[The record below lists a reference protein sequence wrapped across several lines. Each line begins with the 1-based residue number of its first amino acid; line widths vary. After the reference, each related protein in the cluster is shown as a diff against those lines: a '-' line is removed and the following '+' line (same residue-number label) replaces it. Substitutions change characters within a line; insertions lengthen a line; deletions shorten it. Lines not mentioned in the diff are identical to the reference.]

1 MTVPEGTLNEGSEM
15 FVSQPV
21 GTLTGALK
29 VPGDKSISHRA
40 LLLSAVA
47 EGKSSIHG
55 FLNSD
60 DCLATLAVLRAIGV
74 EINSKGSDVHVF
86 GVGSRGLR
94 AASAPLD
101 LGNSGTAVRLLAGV
115 LSAQS
120 FDSILT
126 GDDSLR
132 NRPMERLAVPLRL
145 MGASIETQEG
155 QAPLGIQGGQQ
166 LKGIDYTLP
175 VASAQLKSALLIAG
189 LWADGRTIV
198 RSPAP
203 SRDHTERMLESMGV
217 VVDQYDDHVVS
228 LSGPAQLGGRDLEV
242 PGDFSSAAFFVVAG
256 LLGSPDGLLIRNVG
270 INPTRTGLLTILQEM
285 GGRIELRNLR
295 NCGAEPVA
303 DLFVIQSDLGGI
315 DVDPALVPLAI
326 DEFPAL
332 FIAAA
337 KARGRTVVSGA
348 EELREKESDRLS
360 VMVEGLRTLG
370 VTVEEFE
377 DGLSIEG
384 GGLFGGRVNSYGDHR
399 VAMAFA
405 IAGMGAG
412 GPIEILRTAEVST
425 SFPGFL
431 SVAADCGLEIEARPD
446 EGHSEYG

>member
-1 MTVPEGTLNEGSEM
+1 MTVPEGLLKEGSGM
-15 FVSQPV
+15 FVSKPV
-21 GTLTGALK
+21 GTVTGVLN

-47 EGKSSIHG
+47 VGNSSIRG

-60 DCLATLAVLRAIGV
+60 DCLATLAALRATGV
-74 EINSKGSDVHVF
+74 EINSKGSDVHVC
-86 GVGSRGLR
+86 GVGPRGLR

-126 GDDSLR
+126 GDESLQR
-132 NRPMERLAVPLRL
+132 RPMERLAVPLRL

-155 QAPLGIQGGQQ
+155 LVPLGIQGGRP
-166 LKGIDYTLP
+166 LNGVDYTLP
-175 VASAQLKSALLIAG
+175 VASAQLKSALLLAG
-189 LWADGRTIV
+189 LWADGQTIV
-198 RSPAP
+198 RSPGP
-203 SRDHTERMLESMGV
+203 SRDHTERMLETMGV
-217 VVDQYDDHVVS
+217 VVEQHDNHVVS
-228 LSGPAQLGGRDLEV
+228 LSGPAQLVGRDLEV

-256 LLGSPDGLLIRNVG
+256 LFGAPDGLLIRNVG

-295 NCGAEPVA
+295 DCGAEAVA
-303 DLFVIQSDLGGI
+303 DLFVIQSDLVGI
-315 DVDPALVPLAI
+315 EVDPALVPLAI
-326 DEFPAL
+326 DEFPVL

-337 KARGRTVVSGA
+337 KAGGRTVVSGA
-348 EELREKESDRLS
+348 EELRKKESDRLS

-405 IAGMGAG
+405 IAGMDAE

-431 SVAADCGLEIEARPD
+431 SVAAECGLEIEARPN
-446 EGHSEYG
+446 EGQSEYG

>member
-1 MTVPEGTLNEGSEM
+1 M

-21 GTLTGALK
+21 GTVTGALN

-47 EGKSSIHG
+47 VGKSSIRG

-60 DCLATLAVLRAIGV
+60 DCLATLAALRATGV
-74 EINSKGSDVHVF
+74 EINSNGSEVHVC
-86 GVGSRGLR
+86 GVGASGLR
-94 AASAPLD
+94 PPPAPLD

-126 GDDSLR
+126 GDESLR
-132 NRPMERLAVPLRL
+132 QRPMERVAAPLRQ
-145 MGASIETQEG
+145 MGASIHTQEDT
-155 QAPLGIQGGQQ
+155 APLVIQGGRP

-175 VASAQLKSALLIAG
+175 VASAQLKSALLLAG

-198 RSPAP
+198 RSPGP
-203 SRDHTERMLESMGV
+203 SRDHTERMLETMGV
-217 VVDQYDDHVVS
+217 VIEQPTNHVVS
-228 LSGPAQLGGRDLEV
+228 LCGPAQLEARDLEI

-256 LLGSPDGLLIRNVG
+256 LLGAPDGLLIRNVG
-270 INPTRTGLLTILQEM
+270 INPTRTGLLTILEEM
-285 GGRIELRNLR
+285 GGRIELRNIR
-295 NCGAEPVA
+295 DCGAEPVA
-303 DLFVIQSDLGGI
+303 DLMVTQSDLAGI
-315 DVDPALVPLAI
+315 EVDPAQVPLAI

-348 EELREKESDRLS
+348 EELRHKESDRLS
-360 VMVEGLRTLG
+360 VMAEGLRTLG
-370 VTVEEFE
+370 IAVEESA
-377 DGLSIEG
+377 DGLSIGG
-384 GGLFGGRVNSYGDHR
+384 GGLSGGRVNSYGDHR

-405 IAGMGAG
+405 IAGMVAS

-431 SVAADCGLEIEARPD
+431 TIAAGCGLEIEARPD
-446 EGHSEYG
+446 EGHPEYG

>member
-1 MTVPEGTLNEGSEM
+1 MTVPEGLSSEGSEM

-21 GTLTGALK
+21 GTVTGSLN

-47 EGKSSIHG
+47 VGNSSIRG

-60 DCLATLAVLRAIGV
+60 DCLATLAALRATGV
-74 EINSKGSDVHVF
+74 EINSKGSNVHVC
-86 GVGSRGLR
+86 GVGANGLR
-94 AASAPLD
+94 PPPAPLD

-126 GDDSLR
+126 GDESLR
-132 NRPMERLAVPLRL
+132 QRPMERVAVPLRQ
-145 MGASIETQEG
+145 MGASIQTQEDA
-155 QAPLGIQGGQQ
+155 APLAIQGGRP

-175 VASAQLKSALLIAG
+175 VASAQLKSALLLAG

-198 RSPAP
+198 RSPGP
-203 SRDHTERMLESMGV
+203 SRDHTERMLETMGV
-217 VVDQYDDHVVS
+217 VVDQPTNHVVS
-228 LSGPAQLGGRDLEV
+228 LSGPAQLEARDLEI

-256 LLGSPDGLLIRNVG
+256 LLGAPDGLLIRNVG

-285 GGRIELRNLR
+285 GGRIELRNIR
-295 NCGAEPVA
+295 DCGAEPVA
-303 DLFVIQSDLGGI
+303 DLMVIQSDLAGI
-315 DVDPALVPLAI
+315 EVDPAHVPLAI

-337 KARGRTVVSGA
+337 RARGRTVVSGA
-348 EELREKESDRLS
+348 EELRHKESDRLS
-360 VMVEGLRTLG
+360 VMAEGLRTLG
-370 VTVEEFE
+370 VTVEESA
-377 DGLSIEG
+377 DGLIIEG
-384 GGLFGGRVNSYGDHR
+384 GGLCGGRVDSYGDHR

-405 IAGMGAG
+405 IAGMDAR

-431 SVAADCGLEIEARPD
+431 SVAAGCGLEIEARPD
-446 EGHSEYG
+446 EGHPEYG